1 MTSNM
6 ENSSSKNKI
15 INSTNDV
22 ENSIMNNSNIT
33 IQKKSKLP
41 LSKTKDQVKLNKGT
55 KSEDKKNNDDDDDD
69 FVLPVKTIKR
79 SNSIKLY
86 KRHQKDKQRRE
97 SLKKESI
104 KELKNEDIY
113 NSIPDNNGSNRTLK
127 TTKKKV
133 EFLPNFVTIIDVESY
148 KKFNAENTCKDPF
161 EDADF
166 LNGNINLI
174 NNDEEVEGKTRL
186 NCSCFIF

>member
-1 MTSNM
+1 M
-6 ENSSSKNKI
+6 ENNSSKNKI
-15 INSTNDV
+15 INPTNDK
-22 ENSIMNNSNIT
+22 ENSITNNNNIT
-33 IQKKSKLP
+33 NQKKPKLQ
-41 LSKTKDQVKLNKGT
+41 LSKSKDQVKQNKGT
-55 KSEDKKNNDDDDDD
+55 KSEDKKNNDDDDD
-69 FVLPVKTIKR
+69 FVLPVKTFKR

-86 KRHQKDKQRRE
+86 KKHQKDKQRRE
-97 SLKKESI
+97 SLKNESI

-113 NSIPDNNGSNRTLK
+113 NSILDNNDSKRIIK

-133 EFLPNFVTIIDVESY
+133 EFLPNFLTIIDVESY

-161 EDADF
+161 DNPDF

-174 NNDEEVEGKTRL
+174 NNDDEDEGKTRL

>member
-6 ENSSSKNKI
+6 ENSNSKNKI
-15 INSTNDV
+15 INSTNDI
-22 ENSIMNNSNIT
+22 ENSTMNNSNIT
-33 IQKKSKLP
+33 IQKKSKLQI
-41 LSKTKDQVKLNKGT
+41 SKTKDQDKQNKGT
-55 KSEDKKNNDDDDDD
+55 KSDDKKNNDDDDD

>member
-6 ENSSSKNKI
+6 ENSNSKNKI

-33 IQKKSKLP
+33 IQKKSKLQI
-41 LSKTKDQVKLNKGT
+41 SKTKDQDKQNKGT
-55 KSEDKKNNDDDDDD
+55 KSDDKKNNDDDDD

>member
-1 MTSNM
+1 M
-6 ENSSSKNKI
+6 
-15 INSTNDV
+15 ND
-22 ENSIMNNSNIT
+22 SNIA
-33 IQKKSKLP
+33 IQKKPKLQ
-41 LSKTKDQVKLNKGT
+41 LRKTQNQLQQNKGN
-55 KSEDKKNNDDDDDD
+55 KSEDKKNANDDDVD
-69 FVLPVKTIKR
+69 FILPVKAFKR

-86 KRHQKDKQRRE
+86 KSHQKDKQRRE
-97 SLKKESI
+97 SLKKGSI

-113 NSIPDNNGSNRTLK
+113 NSMQDNNGSNRTLK
-127 TTKKKV
+127 TNKKKV

-174 NNDEEVEGKTRL
+174 NNDDEVDGKTRL